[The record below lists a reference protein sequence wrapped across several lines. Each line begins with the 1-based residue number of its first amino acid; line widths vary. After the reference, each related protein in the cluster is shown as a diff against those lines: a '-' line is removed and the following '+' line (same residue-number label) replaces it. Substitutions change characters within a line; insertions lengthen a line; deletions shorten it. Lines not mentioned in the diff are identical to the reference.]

1 MRNPGGN
8 LAQGRQPFGTAEPGL
23 HLVQGGDVHIES
35 LIHQSPSV
43 RISDGNP
50 LAQHFT
56 YRTILMEEPKDR
68 YVGPALFHRLR
79 ELGEDTIP
87 IFWVNGLLDRFQV
100 ALFIGIQPGENLVIP
115 IAEHKRSEE
124 HTSELQSLAYLVCRL
139 LLEKKKTTIACTQ
152 NDLFM

>member
-56 YRTILMEEPKDR
+56 YRTILMEEPKDS
-68 YVGPALFHRLR
+68 YVGPALFHSLR
-79 ELGEDTIP
+79 ELCEDTIP
-87 IFWVNGLLDRFQV
+87 IFWLNGHLDRIID
-100 ALFIGIQPGENLVIP
+100 ARFIRDTSGENIDNP
-115 IAEHKRSEE
+115 I
-124 HTSELQSLAYLVCRL
+124 
-139 LLEKKKTTIACTQ
+139 
-152 NDLFM
+152 